1 MNDVAHNRPI
11 APVGRIW
18 RAGLLVV
25 ALAGLLMVNM
35 LYLTEQSR
43 HYQLFMVKDF
53 SHYGWLSGR
62 VVLGGGDPYQAR
74 EWLRTHWTPEYDREI
89 GTDYTTGNIVYVNP
103 TRPGALF
110 DPAKE
115 PSDLTYPIWVAYLF
129 APLASLSLDWAQG
142 LMMLLDEIGI
152 FIGLWCACRLL
163 GFRPPLYLIP
173 ILALLTIG
181 FRPTLRVLQEG
192 GFTGLVFPAFL
203 AAVLLIR
210 ARRAPW
216 LAGALLAFCTIK
228 LQVTVVILVFVLLW
242 LLRQRR
248 GDVIAWTGVAGLVL
262 WGLPTLFRPQWIS
275 EWLTILRLHGPTV
288 FVQPTLWSLWVTFL
302 GPYWWLIGIL
312 VTLGLGLGLLRY
324 WRSDL
329 VTGRWDSLPGTLIV
343 ALPMTLYSWDYDQ
356 IFLLVPWLACW
367 AWAAIGD
374 SGSARLWRYAL
385 ILWALVLPLY
395 PLLPIPRNEEQTYGL
410 LLPATLLVLYTLA
423 RRRAPG
429 ATASGLVEARG
440 GQSAPGIA

>member
-1 MNDVAHNRPI
+1 MSDVAHKQPI

-18 RAGLLVV
+18 RAGLVVV

-43 HYQLFMVKDF
+43 HYQLFMIKDF
-53 SHYGWLSGR
+53 SHHGWLSGR
-62 VVLGGGDPYQAR
+62 IVLGGGDPYQGR
-74 EWLRTHWTPEYDREI
+74 EWLRTHWTPEYAREI
-89 GTDYTTGNIVYVNP
+89 GPDYLTGNIVYANP
-103 TRPGALF
+103 TRPGTVYNPDRL
-110 DPAKE
+110 
-115 PSDLTYPIWVAYLF
+115 SDFVYPIWVAYVF
-129 APLASLSLDWAQG
+129 APFALLPLEWAQG

-152 FIGLWCACRLL
+152 FIGLWFACRLL
-163 GFRPPLYLIP
+163 GFRPPGYLIP

-192 GFTGLVFPAFL
+192 GFTGLVFAAFL
-203 AAVLLIR
+203 GAVLLIR

-248 GDVIAWTGVAGLVL
+248 GEVITWIGVAGFAL
-262 WGLPTLFRPQWIS
+262 WGLPTLFQPQWIG
-275 EWLTILRLHGPTV
+275 EWLSIVRLGSPTI

-302 GPYWWLIGIL
+302 GPYWWVVGTV
-312 VTLGLGLGLLRY
+312 VTLGLGVALLSY
-324 WRSDL
+324 WRHDL

-343 ALPMTLYSWDYDQ
+343 ALPMTLFSWDYDQ

-367 AWAAIGD
+367 AWAAIGA
-374 SGSARLWRYAL
+374 SGTARLWRYTL

-410 LLPATLLVLYTLA
+410 LLPATLLILYTLA
-423 RRRAPG
+423 RRRAAG
-429 ATASGLVEARG
+429 ATASRLPEAWQ
-440 GQSAPGIA
+440 GQSPSRIA